1 MPTPQDLDTPSDP
14 FTQARALDA
23 ADIPRLV
30 HAALAERRTELAYQP
45 VIVTRSGAIAFH
57 EGLIRLRD
65 HAGRRLPARHF
76 MPGVEETALGRDL
89 DRAAL
94 REGLEALRRA
104 PKLRLSINMSARSI
118 GDGRWRRTLQDGL
131 SRAPGL
137 GERLILE
144 ISESSAMTLPEV
156 VCRFMAETRPRG
168 VCFALDEFGAG
179 QTAFRHLRDF
189 LFDLVK
195 LDAHFVR
202 GIESDP
208 DNQVLCGAL
217 VAVARQFGMAHVACG
232 VETEAEARAL
242 AGIGADCLQGYLWGR
257 PARQPRPAARMP
269 LP

>member
-1 MPTPQDLDTPSDP
+1 MPPRTDPPTDP
-14 FTQARALDA
+14 FAQVRALDA

-30 HAALAERRTELAYQP
+30 RAALAERRTELAYQP
-45 VIVTRSGAIAFH
+45 VIVARSGVPAFH

-65 HAGRRLPARHF
+65 HAGRVLPARHF
-76 MPGVEETALGRDL
+76 LPGVEDTALARDL

-104 PKLRLSINMSARSI
+104 PRLRLSINMSARSI
-118 GDGRWRRTLQDGL
+118 GDGRWRRTLHDGL
-131 SRAPGL
+131 GRAPGV

-156 VCRFMAETRPRG
+156 VCRFMAEMRPRG
-168 VCFALDEFGAG
+168 VSFALDEFGAG

-195 LDAHFVR
+195 IDAHFVR
-202 GIESDP
+202 RIGEEP

-217 VAVARQFGMAHVACG
+217 VAVARQFGMGSIACG
-232 VETEAEARAL
+232 VESASEARML
-242 AGIGADCLQGYLWGR
+242 TRIGADCLQGYLWGC
-257 PARQPRPAARMP
+257 PARRPRAPARMA